1 MKIYQKTLIS
11 GRKTGQTRK
20 EPAMAKITFINTQ
33 ENKPENNNRVFFKV
47 FYKKTLRY
55 STRPDWA
62 KDVTESDGKYLVKLP
77 ANYVTESYDSAMNM
91 AAQLSKNG
99 GEFINLS
106 KFSVSDEDLAAIASV
121 KQKIADLEAELND
134 RLASDDLKQT
144 DASRYYNMKALI
156 SSELHGN
163 R

>member
-1 MKIYQKTLIS
+1 
-11 GRKTGQTRK
+11 
-20 EPAMAKITFINTQ
+20 MAKITFINN
-33 ENKPENNNRVFFKV
+33 ENKTADRVFFKV

-91 AAQLSKNG
+91 AAQLAKTG

-106 KFSVSDEDLAAIASV
+106 KFSVSDEDLAAIESV
-121 KQKIADLEAELND
+121 KQKIAERRQQVLQHEGAHQL
-134 RLASDDLKQT
+134 RAPWKQI
-144 DASRYYNMKALI
+144 R
-156 SSELHGN
+156 

>member
-1 MKIYQKTLIS
+1 
-11 GRKTGQTRK
+11 
-20 EPAMAKITFINTQ
+20 MAKITFINN
-33 ENKPENNNRVFFKV
+33 ENKTENRVFFKV

-55 STRPDWA
+55 STKPDWA
-62 KDVTESDGKYLVKLP
+62 KDVTEADGKYLVKLP

-106 KFSVSDEDLAAIASV
+106 KFAVSDDELAEIASV
-121 KQKIADLEAELND
+121 KQKIADLENELNE

>member
-1 MKIYQKTLIS
+1 
-11 GRKTGQTRK
+11 
-20 EPAMAKITFINTQ
+20 MAKITFINNS
-33 ENKPENNNRVFFKV
+33 ENKTADRVFFKV

-106 KFSVSDEDLAAIASV
+106 KFSVSDDELAEIASV
-121 KQKIADLEAELND
+121 KQKIADLENKLNEK
-134 RLASDDLKQT
+134 LASDDLKQS

>member
-1 MKIYQKTLIS
+1 
-11 GRKTGQTRK
+11 
-20 EPAMAKITFINTQ
+20 MAKITFINN
-33 ENKPENNNRVFFKV
+33 ENKTENRVFFKV

-62 KDVTESDGKYLVKLP
+62 KDVTEADGKYLVKLP

-91 AAQLSKNG
+91 AAQLAKTG

-121 KQKIADLEAELND
+121 KQKIADLENELNE
-134 RLASDDLKQT
+134 RLASDDLRQS

-156 SSELHGN
+156 SAELHGN

>member
-1 MKIYQKTLIS
+1 
-11 GRKTGQTRK
+11 
-20 EPAMAKITFINTQ
+20 MAKITFINN
-33 ENKPENNNRVFFKV
+33 ENKTADRVFFKV

-62 KDVTESDGKYLVKLP
+62 KDVTEADGKYLVKLP

-91 AAQLSKNG
+91 AAQLAKTG

-121 KQKIADLEAELND
+121 KQKIADLEAQLNA
-134 RLASDDLKQT
+134 RLASDDLRQT

>member
-1 MKIYQKTLIS
+1 
-11 GRKTGQTRK
+11 
-20 EPAMAKITFINTQ
+20 MAKITFINN
-33 ENKPENNNRVFFKV
+33 ENKTENRVFFKV

-55 STRPDWA
+55 STKPDWA
-62 KDVTESDGKYLVKLP
+62 KDVTEADGKYLVKLP

-106 KFSVSDEDLAAIASV
+106 KFAVSDEDLAAIASV
-121 KQKIADLEAELND
+121 KQKIVDLENELNE

-144 DASRYYNMKALI
+144 DVSRYYNMKALI

>member
-1 MKIYQKTLIS
+1 
-11 GRKTGQTRK
+11 
-20 EPAMAKITFINTQ
+20 MAKITFIN
-33 ENKPENNNRVFFKV
+33 NENNTENRVFFKV

-55 STRPDWA
+55 SNKPDWA
-62 KDVTESDGKYLVKLP
+62 KDVTEADGKYLVKLP
-77 ANYVTESYDSAMNM
+77 ANYITESYDSAMNM

-106 KFSVSDEDLAAIASV
+106 KFSVSDDELAAIASV
-121 KQKIADLEAELND
+121 KQKIADLENELNE
-134 RLASDDLKQT
+134 RLASDDLKEH

>member
-1 MKIYQKTLIS
+1 
-11 GRKTGQTRK
+11 
-20 EPAMAKITFINTQ
+20 MAKITFINTQ
-33 ENKPENNNRVFFKV
+33 ENKTENRVFFKV

-62 KDVTESDGKYLVKLP
+62 KDVTEADGKYLVKLP

-91 AAQLSKNG
+91 AAQLSKTG

-106 KFSVSDEDLAAIASV
+106 KFSVSDEDLAAIESV
-121 KQKIADLEAELND
+121 KQQIADLEAQLNE
-134 RLASDDLKQT
+134 RLASDNLKQT

>member
-1 MKIYQKTLIS
+1 
-11 GRKTGQTRK
+11 
-20 EPAMAKITFINTQ
+20 MAKITFINNS
-33 ENKPENNNRVFFKV
+33 ENKTNDRVFFKV

-62 KDVTESDGKYLVKLP
+62 KDVTEADGKYLVKLP

-91 AAQLSKNG
+91 AAQLAKNG

-106 KFSVSDEDLAAIASV
+106 KFSVSDDELAEIASV
-121 KQKIADLEAELND
+121 KQKIADLENKLNEK
-134 RLASDDLKQT
+134 LASDDLKQT

>member
-1 MKIYQKTLIS
+1 
-11 GRKTGQTRK
+11 
-20 EPAMAKITFINTQ
+20 MAKITFINN
-33 ENKPENNNRVFFKV
+33 ENKTENEPKIFFKV

-55 STRPDWA
+55 SVKPDWA
-62 KDVTESDGKYLVKLP
+62 KDVTESDGKFLVKLP
-77 ANYVTESYDSAMNM
+77 ANYITESYDSAMNM
-91 AAQLSKNG
+91 AAQLSKTG

>member
-1 MKIYQKTLIS
+1 
-11 GRKTGQTRK
+11 
-20 EPAMAKITFINTQ
+20 MAKITFINNS
-33 ENKPENNNRVFFKV
+33 ENKTENEPKIFFKV

-62 KDVTESDGKYLVKLP
+62 KDVTESDGKFLVKLP
-77 ANYVTESYDSAMNM
+77 ANYITESYDSAMNM

-106 KFSVSDEDLAAIASV
+106 KFAVSDSDLAAIASV
-121 KQKIADLEAELND
+121 KQKIADLENELND
-134 RLASDDLKQT
+134 RLASEDLKET
-144 DASRYYNMKALI
+144 DAVRYYNMKALI

>member
-1 MKIYQKTLIS
+1 
-11 GRKTGQTRK
+11 
-20 EPAMAKITFINTQ
+20 MAKITFINN
-33 ENKPENNNRVFFKV
+33 ENKTADRVFFKV

-91 AAQLSKNG
+91 AAQLAKTG

-106 KFSVSDEDLAAIASV
+106 KFSVSDEDLAAIESV
-121 KQKIADLEAELND
+121 KQKIADLEAKLNE
-134 RLASDDLKQT
+134 RLASDDLKQS

>member
-1 MKIYQKTLIS
+1 
-11 GRKTGQTRK
+11 
-20 EPAMAKITFINTQ
+20 MAKITFINTQ
-33 ENKPENNNRVFFKV
+33 ENKPENEPKIFFKV

-62 KDVTESDGKYLVKLP
+62 KDVTEADGKYLVKLP

-91 AAQLSKNG
+91 AAQLAKSG

-106 KFSVSDEDLAAIASV
+106 KFAVSDNDLAAIESV
-121 KQKIADLEAELND
+121 KQKIANLEAELNA
-134 RLASDDLKQT
+134 RLASEDLKQT

>member
-1 MKIYQKTLIS
+1 
-11 GRKTGQTRK
+11 
-20 EPAMAKITFINTQ
+20 MAKITFINN
-33 ENKPENNNRVFFKV
+33 ENKTENRVFFKV

-62 KDVTESDGKYLVKLP
+62 KDVVESDGKYLVKLP

-91 AAQLSKNG
+91 AAQLAKTG

-106 KFSVSDEDLAAIASV
+106 KFSVSDDELAEIASV
-121 KQKIADLEAELND
+121 KQKIADLENKLNAK
-134 RLASDDLKQT
+134 LASDELRQS

>member
-1 MKIYQKTLIS
+1 
-11 GRKTGQTRK
+11 
-20 EPAMAKITFINTQ
+20 MAKITFINNS
-33 ENKPENNNRVFFKV
+33 ENKTENRVFFKV

-55 STRPDWA
+55 STKPDWA
-62 KDVTESDGKYLVKLP
+62 KDVVEADGKYLVKLP

-91 AAQLSKNG
+91 AAQLAKNG

-106 KFSVSDEDLAAIASV
+106 KFSVSDDELAEIASV
-121 KQKIADLEAELND
+121 KQKIADLEAKLNAK
-134 RLASDDLKQT
+134 LASDDLKQS

>member
-1 MKIYQKTLIS
+1 
-11 GRKTGQTRK
+11 
-20 EPAMAKITFINTQ
+20 MAKITFINN
-33 ENKPENNNRVFFKV
+33 ENAHENNRVFFKV

-62 KDVTESDGKYLVKLP
+62 KDVVESDGKYLVKLP
-77 ANYVTESYDSAMNM
+77 ANYITESYDSAMNM
-91 AAQLSKNG
+91 AAQLSKTG

-121 KQKIADLEAELND
+121 KQKIADLEAQLNE
-134 RLASDDLKQT
+134 RLASEDLRQT

>member
-1 MKIYQKTLIS
+1 
-11 GRKTGQTRK
+11 
-20 EPAMAKITFINTQ
+20 MAKITFIDN
-33 ENKPENNNRVFFKV
+33 ENKTENEPKIFFKV

-91 AAQLSKNG
+91 AAQLAKTG

-106 KFSVSDEDLAAIASV
+106 KFSVSDEDLAAIESI
-121 KQKIADLEAELND
+121 KQQIADLEAQLNE

-156 SSELHGN
+156 SSELHCN

>member
-1 MKIYQKTLIS
+1 
-11 GRKTGQTRK
+11 
-20 EPAMAKITFINTQ
+20 
-33 ENKPENNNRVFFKV
+33 
-47 FYKKTLRY
+47 
-55 STRPDWA
+55 
-62 KDVTESDGKYLVKLP
+62 
-77 ANYVTESYDSAMNM
+77 MNM

-106 KFSVSDEDLAAIASV
+106 KFAVSDEDLAAIASV
-121 KQKIADLEAELND
+121 KQKIVDLENELNE

-144 DASRYYNMKALI
+144 DVSRYYNMKALI

>member
-1 MKIYQKTLIS
+1 
-11 GRKTGQTRK
+11 
-20 EPAMAKITFINTQ
+20 MAKVTFINTQ
-33 ENKPENNNRVFFKV
+33 ENKTADRVFFKV

-62 KDVTESDGKYLVKLP
+62 KDVVESDGKYLVKLP

-106 KFSVSDEDLAAIASV
+106 KFSVSDDELAEIASV
-121 KQKIADLEAELND
+121 KQKIADLENKLNAK
-134 RLASDDLKQT
+134 LASDDLKQS

>member
-1 MKIYQKTLIS
+1 
-11 GRKTGQTRK
+11 
-20 EPAMAKITFINTQ
+20 MAKITFINTQ
-33 ENKPENNNRVFFKV
+33 KNKTENEPKIFFKV

-55 STRPDWA
+55 STKPDWA
-62 KDVTESDGKYLVKLP
+62 KDVVESDGKFLVKLP

-91 AAQLSKNG
+91 AAQLAKTG

-106 KFSVSDEDLAAIASV
+106 KFSVSDEDLAAIESV
-121 KQKIADLEAELND
+121 KQKIADLENELNEK
-134 RLASDDLKQT
+134 LASDDLKQS